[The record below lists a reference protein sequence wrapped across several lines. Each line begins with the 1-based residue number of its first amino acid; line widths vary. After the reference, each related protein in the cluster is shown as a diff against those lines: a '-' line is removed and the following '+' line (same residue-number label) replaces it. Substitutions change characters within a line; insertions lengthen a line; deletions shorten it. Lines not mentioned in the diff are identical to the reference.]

1 MTSSFMAANE
11 LKRHVIVR
19 RCVQSYDMNAE
30 MMDQGEH
37 GGNDAHADQN
47 ANGETLG
54 SGMVGQ
60 QSTFGQ
66 TRRGSVTGPPT
77 A

>member
-1 MTSSFMAANE
+1 
-11 LKRHVIVR
+11 
-19 RCVQSYDMNAE
+19 MNAE